1 MAQHDRYDTDI
12 LKALQRIATSLGNI
26 ERYLIGSKEYS
37 TVEYG
42 KDHPKFVEKINR
54 LANENKED

>member
-1 MAQHDRYDTDI
+1 MP
-12 LKALQRIATSLGNI
+12 
-26 ERYLIGSKEYS
+26 KEYS

-42 KDHPKFVEKINR
+42 KDHPKFVEKIDR